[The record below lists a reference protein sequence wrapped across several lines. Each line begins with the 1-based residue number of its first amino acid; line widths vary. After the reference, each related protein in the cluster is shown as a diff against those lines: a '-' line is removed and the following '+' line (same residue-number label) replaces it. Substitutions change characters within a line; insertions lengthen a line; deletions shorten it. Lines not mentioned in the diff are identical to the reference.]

1 MVSEIPEFTL
11 PRIIRE
17 QHELYR
23 TIIPIGNKKTCSC
36 KLNPLNFMTP
46 EVYYEASIL

>member
-1 MVSEIPEFTL
+1 MASEIPELAL
-11 PRIIRE
+11 PHIIRE
-17 QHELYR
+17 QNELYR

-36 KLNPLNFMTP
+36 KLNPLNFITP